1 MADVIA
7 YDGADKWK
15 IRATEL
21 LNQGGSG
28 GGGNVDDVTVNGTSV
43 VTNKVAV
50 IDLTPY
56 AETADLATV
65 ATTGDY
71 DDLMDKPTLATVATS
86 GSYNDLT
93 NKPTIPAA
101 QVNSDWN
108 ATSGV
113 AKILNKPTLA
123 TVATSG
129 SYNDLTDKPT
139 IPTNTD
145 EKVKQTATTT
155 DADYEVLFSA
165 TADNTTRTEGARKG
179 SKLKFNP
186 SSGNLQATQLN
197 GVTIGSSPKFTD
209 NNTTYTFAE
218 GSTNG
223 AFSVTP
229 SGGSAQSVKVHGV
242 LTSHQS
248 VTDNNPTLSWGS
260 KSKVATIGSTEINV
274 TMPSNPASGKQDTIT
289 GGASTITSSNLTA
302 SRALVSNSNG
312 KVAASVIT
320 STELGYLDG
329 VTSNVQTQLGN
340 KLSTSGGTVTGDIYR
355 KTSSVTIG
363 TTSNNGVTTDVSPGF
378 AVRDS
383 NDYYYARADG
393 LAQTTGLVA
402 ARLVAKNK
410 DTSGTERTNSLY
422 AGVKKDGTRVVKL
435 GDNDCTFIFG
445 TNGATNLR
453 NTINAQAKLST
464 SYTTTGTDG
473 FNIRKYGNVV
483 QIQGNGVAAS
493 KRGTVP
499 SGYRPVTSVH
509 LPGIVFN
516 GSKWYMGTIEITTAG
531 AITVHYIDGTT
542 NNTTTSSSYTIY
554 VSGTYVQD

>member
-1 MADVIA
+1 M
-7 YDGADKWK
+7 
-15 IRATEL
+15 
-21 LNQGGSG
+21 
-28 GGGNVDDVTVNGTSV
+28 
-43 VTNKVAV
+43 
-50 IDLTPY
+50 
-56 AETADLATV
+56 
-65 ATTGDY
+65 
-71 DDLMDKPTLATVATS
+71 
-86 GSYNDLT
+86 T
-93 NKPTIPAA
+93 NKPTIPAS
-101 QVNSDWN
+101 QIQSDWTQSD
-108 ATSGV
+108 TSSLDYI
-113 AKILNKPTLA
+113 KNKPSFA

-223 AFSVTP
+223 AFQVTP
-229 SGGSAQSVKVHGV
+229 SGGSATSVKVHGV
-242 LTSHQS
+242 I
-248 VTDNNPTLSWGS
+248 TD
-260 KSKVATIGSTEINV
+260 I
-274 TMPSNPASGKQDTIT
+274 SGKQDTIT
-289 GGASTITSSNLTA
+289 GGASSITSSNLTAYRALVSNSSGKVASSAVTSTELGYLDGVTSAIQTQLDGKQASITGGASSITSSNLTA
-302 SRALVSNSNG
+302 SRALVSNSSG
-312 KVAASVIT
+312 KVASSSVT
-320 STELGYLDG
+320 SAELGYVSG
-329 VTSNVQTQLGN
+329 VTSAIQTQLGN

-355 KTSSVTIG
+355 KTTSVTIG

-378 AVRDS
+378 VVRDS
-383 NDYYYARADG
+383 NDAYYARADG

-410 DTSGTERTNSLY
+410 DTSGTERSNSLY

-445 TNGATNLR
+445 TNGAANLR
-453 NTINAQAKLST
+453 SAINAQPALST

-483 QIQGNGVAAS
+483 QIQGNGVAAN

-516 GSKWYMGTIEITTAG
+516 GSQWYMGTIEITTAG
-531 AITVHYIDGTT
+531 AITVHYIEGTS
-542 NNTTTSSSYTIY
+542 NKTTTSSSYTIY